1 MKQASDEEVKAELA
15 NGPIENIIKSYYADF
30 VEINIRTRADAGIK
44 QMIIR
49 EALGGCCEWCQKLVG
64 IYEYGKH
71 PKDIFKRHDNCTCLV
86 TFKDEEGYT
95 DVWSK
100 KKFETQR
107 EARIKAIDSME
118 ETTAMIKKFNRE
130 RMIAKDK
137 DYAFYDA
144 TEEWKYRKG
153 KKVGV
158 VQNANDGEVKEVL
171 NKILGDGFD
180 EKKLKLDYEHDEQEK
195 RVAKLLWEE
204 FGGDIKLLPEVKEPK
219 YIQMA
224 DYLWNGVRYDLKT
237 PEKRNK
243 DTVYNA
249 IHKKKDQAKNFIVD
263 ISKNGMPEDEAIDQV
278 KRLFKRKGTKFV
290 KRVILVK
297 DEKIL
302 KVIEKI

>member
-1 MKQASDEEVKAELA
+1 MKQASDEEVKAVLRH
-15 NGPIENIIKSYYADF
+15 GPIEHIVKSFYDDF
-30 VEINIRTRADAGIK
+30 IELNVRVRADAGMK
-44 QMIIR
+44 EMVIR
-49 EALGGCCEWCQKLVG
+49 EALGGCCEWCQKLAG

-95 DVWSK
+95 DAWSK
-100 KKFETQR
+100 NKFETQR

-180 EKKLKLDYEHDEQEK
+180 EKKLKLVYEHDEQEK

-204 FGGDIKLLPEVKEPK
+204 FGGDIKLIPEVKEPK
-219 YIQMA
+219 CIKMA

-237 PEKRNK
+237 PKRRNK

-249 IHKKKDQAKNFIVD
+249 IHKQSEQANNFIVD

>member
-30 VEINIRTRADAGIK
+30 VEINIRARADAGIK
-44 QMIIR
+44 QMVIR

-107 EARIKAIDSME
+107 EARIKTIDSME

-158 VQNANDGEVKEVL
+158 VRNANDGEVKEVL

-180 EKKLKLDYEHDEQEK
+180 EKKLKLVYEHDEQEK

-204 FGGDIKLLPEVKEPK
+204 FGGDIKFFPEVKEPK
-219 YIQMA
+219 HIKMA

-237 PEKRNK
+237 PKRRNK

-249 IHKKKDQAKNFIVD
+249 IHKQSEQANNFIVD